1 MYLVSGWQDPKRA
14 NEPETKN
21 NQQQVR
27 QVCLNSSLKH
37 LSKDDTMKE
46 LEMRAIPW
54 LNIDDGI
61 LRLREIAMLE

>member
-1 MYLVSGWQDPKRA
+1 MYLVSGWQAPKRA

-27 QVCLNSSLKH
+27 KVCLNSWRKH

-46 LEMRAIPW
+46 WEMRDIPW